1 MVTYNLINKLK
12 ELGLLE
18 ECINKGVVSF
28 KYPIW
33 VDLYDFYIHQ
43 LTIEPSR
50 MQCITNTADKFSYSD
65 NMTRYIIKTMEN

>member
-18 ECINKGVVSF
+18 DCINKGIVSF
-28 KYPIW
+28 NYPIW

-65 NMTRYIIKTMEN
+65 NMTRHIIKTMEN